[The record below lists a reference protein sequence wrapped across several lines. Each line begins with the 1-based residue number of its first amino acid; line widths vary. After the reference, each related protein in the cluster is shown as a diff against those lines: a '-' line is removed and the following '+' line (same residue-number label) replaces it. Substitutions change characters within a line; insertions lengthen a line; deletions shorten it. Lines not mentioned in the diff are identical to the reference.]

1 MKKSFFIY
9 TLLAAVALSSV
20 TPSAAEPLYLLAQG
34 RAEFEIEPAPSK
46 ILNDGVLDQ
55 LRDQLEVRWL
65 QDRQILPTNS
75 WKTREDYLVIDPLA
89 ENDWSRLSL
98 RITLPT
104 NLQLVEKSFEVQLEV
119 YVEPVAQVAFYG
131 VQVVDQIKSKVVRES
146 LYPDALDQLG
156 QANHFVLKLNE
167 MQPTNV
173 IYNRAASL
181 VEPRSNLSAD
191 AALEVVQDLILIYR
205 IDGNRYYLHEL
216 AKALRKYLA
225 HAEALPWQDL
235 EFLRQL
241 YLHPN
246 FAALS
251 PTLQAR
257 HLHEIALQF
266 HNAADTDSIVSESNG
281 TTNRDF
287 AMTLLNNI
295 RLPEDQPQTEAYE
308 NDIQNALQLRLQ
320 VTCAVS
326 TAGCFREMLEAQQI
340 DARHPI
346 DERRMAIMLNR
357 YTTELELISRQ
368 RVKNARSDGDFV
380 ARVAESRKLAQLWS
394 VFSCT
399 LEQNDGRLALLEF
412 DERFETISRWA
423 PAIREK
429 AGLSC

>member
-1 MKKSFFIY
+1 MTESFFKCI
-9 TLLAAVALSSV
+9 LLATVALSSV
-20 TPSAAEPLYLLAQG
+20 TPAATEPLYLLAQG

-46 ILNDGVLDQ
+46 ILDDGVLVQ
-55 LRDQLEVRWL
+55 LRNRLEVRWL
-65 QDRQILPTNS
+65 QNRQILPTNS
-75 WKTREDYLVIDPLA
+75 WKTREDYLLIDPVA
-89 ENDWSRLSL
+89 EDDWSQLSL

-104 NLQLVEKSFEVQLEV
+104 NPEIIDNSFEVELEV
-119 YVEPVAQVAFYG
+119 YVQPVARTAFHG
-131 VQVVDQIKSKVVRES
+131 VQVVDQIKSKVWQES
-146 LYPDALDQLG
+146 FYPDALDQLG
-156 QANHFVLKLNE
+156 KENHFVLKLNE
-167 MQPTNV
+167 MPPTDV
-173 IYNRAASL
+173 VYNRAASL
-181 VEPRSNLSAD
+181 VEPQSNLTAE
-191 AALEVVQDLILIYR
+191 AALEVVEDLILIYR

-216 AKALRKYLA
+216 AKALKKYLA

-241 YLHPN
+241 YMHPK

-320 VTCAVS
+320 VACGVS
-326 TAGCFREMLEAQQI
+326 TAGCFREMLAAQQI

-357 YTTELELISRQ
+357 YTTELELISRH
-368 RVKNARSDGDFV
+368 RVRNATSDEDFV
-380 ARVAESRKLAQLWS
+380 ARVAVNRKLAQLWT

-412 DERFETISRWA
+412 DERFESVSRWA
-423 PAIREK
+423 PAIRKK
-429 AGLSC
+429 ANLSC